1 MTREVNLT
9 EIHNEI
15 ENNYNQIEMRNE
27 TNIVHHH
34 HNRSS
39 IASIEQRQRN
49 KFMDFFNSEN
59 GSVPWQDKYFV

>member
-1 MTREVNLT
+1 MTREVNLA

-15 ENNYNQIEMRNE
+15 ENNHNQIEIRNE
-27 TNIVHHH
+27 ANIVH

-39 IASIEQRQRN
+39 IAAIEQRN

-59 GSVPWQDKYFV
+59 GSAPCQDRYLV